1 MLVRPMRVV
10 CIFAFAAA
18 VLILTACATGRYDWS
33 LAHAYM
39 SPRARQLPRAELEE
53 IVWLVSHAW
62 GDAIIAVGG
71 ACNEG
76 RDQMHVVAKYTDY
89 EVMISTS
96 RRRPDIGTSLTP
108 VKALRPLA
116 QFGTVADRL

>member
-62 GDAIIAVGG
+62 GDASIAVGG
-71 ACNEG
+71 ASNEG

-89 EVMISTS
+89 EVMIFDLKKTS
-96 RRRPDIGTSLTP
+96 GHWHIVDHGEGTPTISS
-108 VKALRPLA
+108 VWY
-116 QFGTVADRL
+116 GC